1 MLTSNRPPGG
11 IALLAVCAITLGG
24 CNSDKLGRA
33 FGFIHDA
40 PDEFTVTTR
49 APLAMP
55 PTFALQ
61 EPRPG
66 APRPQEQSEREKAE
80 QALVPQMALG
90 TPPASPSAG
99 QQALVEA
106 AGPPAPAGIRATVDQ
121 DALAARPSEGFM
133 DKVMF
138 WRKPQQPG
146 IVVDPEKEAQRLR
159 ENAALGQSQDTGDTP
174 IVQPK
179 QRAWLEGLF

>member
-1 MLTSNRPPGG
+1 MLASTKCWTT
-11 IALLAVCAITLGG
+11 ALLLAACSAALAG
-24 CNSDKLGRA
+24 CSGDQFGRT

-55 PTFALQ
+55 PNFAL
-61 EPRPG
+61 PAPKPG
-66 APRPQEQSEREKAE
+66 AIRPQEQSERAQAE

-90 TPPASPSAG
+90 TPASATSPG
-99 QQALVEA
+99 QQALVQA
-106 AGPPAPAGIRATVDQ
+106 AGPPASPEIRTAVDQ
-121 DALAARPSEGFM
+121 EAQLERPSQNFT
-133 DKVMF
+133 DKLMF

-146 IVVDPEKEAQRLR
+146 TVVDPQKEAQRLR
-159 ENAALGQSQDTGDTP
+159 ENAALGQSPESGDTP

-179 QRAWLEGLF
+179 RRGWLEGIF